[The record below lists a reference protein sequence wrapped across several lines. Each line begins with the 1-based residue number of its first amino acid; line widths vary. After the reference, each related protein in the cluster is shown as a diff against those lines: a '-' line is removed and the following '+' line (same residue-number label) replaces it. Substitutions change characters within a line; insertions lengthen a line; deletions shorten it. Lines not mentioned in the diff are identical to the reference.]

1 MMLYEM
7 TSQDVKTEFHPF
19 QDVFVNSSRE
29 EISVSEIL
37 GRSLSFR
44 GKPFEKPFFAIP
56 NLLPILQ
63 IDYSSSIYQFI
74 EFKTETVLAEGFFRK
89 IEQINIFEMVSSIC
103 DKLTL
108 EEDFLKE
115 RQIDKRKLAVTISQI
130 LNEIPSE
137 QLKIPEDELR
147 ERITGI
153 VILELVS
160 GILNELTPEQIK
172 DFDEAVKRRPLFND
186 IRA

>member
-1 MMLYEM
+1 M

-19 QDVFVNSSRE
+19 PDVFVSSSRE

-37 GRSLSFR
+37 KRWFLSFR

-56 NLLPILQ
+56 NLSPILQ
-63 IDYSSSIYQFI
+63 IDYSSSIYRFL
-74 EFKTETVLAEGFFRK
+74 EFKSETVLTEDFFRK
-89 IEQINIFEMVSSIC
+89 VEQIKVLEKVSRIC

-108 EEDFLKE
+108 EEEFFRE
-115 RQIDKRKLAVTISQI
+115 IDKTKLLGTISEI

-137 QLKIPEDELR
+137 QLNIPEEEFF
-147 ERITGI
+147 ERIRG
-153 VILELVS
+153 VLVLEAAS

-172 DFDEAVKRRPLFND
+172 DFNEAVRRKPLFK
-186 IRA
+186 